1 MKRSLRRIAIT
12 ITLFMAVAGRM
23 TTGAE
28 AFSSEPVFTEQG
40 EQVSGDETSPAKT
53 SPDADEA
60 LQEADRLL
68 HAADGQPMSDKMGG
82 EQANA
87 EKTKL
92 EGPVKEAA
100 EREKLAAEKGA
111 RENNH
116 AVQKTAE
123 TNDKIKK
130 KNVPA
135 GKKKASHRTSKKKN
149 HRKAYI
155 AGLPVMEDFHKDAGI
170 NKKSTARKKPL
181 RKRTSSA
188 RKKAGNRAH
197 ASVPRVPLAEIRK
210 ILSTTRNF
218 DGMNLSGVNLTGFD
232 LTGASLRGAN
242 LTNSNLER
250 ANLQEANLER
260 ANLKSANLYMSS
272 LRLANINAA
281 NLDGANLDRAIWTEG
296 RICLEGSRGF
306 CKDVI
311 P

>member
-1 MKRSLRRIAIT
+1 ML
-12 ITLFMAVAGRM
+12 LFMAVAGQM
-23 TTGAE
+23 MTGAE
-28 AFSSEPVFTEQG
+28 AFSAEPVFTEQG
-40 EQVSGDETSPAKT
+40 EQVRSDETGPAET
-53 SPDADEA
+53 APDADEA
-60 LQEADRLL
+60 LKEADRLL
-68 HAADGQPMSDKMGG
+68 HAADEQPMSGKMGE

-92 EGPVKEAA
+92 EGPVKEAT
-100 EREKLAAEKGA
+100 EREKLAGEGA
-111 RENNH
+111 Q

-123 TNDKIKK
+123 TNGNVKK

-135 GKKKASHRTSKKKN
+135 GKEKKVSHRIRKKIN

-170 NKKSTARKKPL
+170 HKKSAARKKPV
-181 RKRTSSA
+181 RKHTSSA
-188 RKKAGNRAH
+188 HKKAGNRAH

-210 ILSTTRNF
+210 ILATTRNF
-218 DGMNLSGVNLTGFD
+218 DGMNLSGANLTGFD

>member
-1 MKRSLRRIAIT
+1 ML
-12 ITLFMAVAGRM
+12 LFMAVAGQM
-23 TTGAE
+23 MTGAE
-28 AFSSEPVFTEQG
+28 AFSAEPVFTEQG
-40 EQVSGDETSPAKT
+40 EQVRSDEISPAKT

-60 LQEADRLL
+60 LKEADRLL
-68 HAADGQPMSDKMGG
+68 HTADEQPMSDKMGE

-92 EGPVKEAA
+92 EGQVKEAT

-111 RENNH
+111 LGNSH

-123 TNDKIKK
+123 TNDNIKK
-130 KNVPA
+130 KNVTA
-135 GKKKASHRTSKKKN
+135 GKEKKVSHRTRKKKN

-155 AGLPVMEDFHKDAGI
+155 PGLSPVMEDFHKDDGI
-170 NKKSTARKKPL
+170 HKKSTARKKPV
-181 RKRTSSA
+181 RKHTSGA

-197 ASVPRVPLAEIRK
+197 ASVSRVPLAEIRK

>member
-1 MKRSLRRIAIT
+1 
-12 ITLFMAVAGRM
+12 MAVAGQM
-23 TTGAE
+23 ITGAE
-28 AFSSEPVFTEQG
+28 AFSSEPVTEQG
-40 EQVSGDETSPAKT
+40 EQVRGDETSAAET

-60 LQEADRLL
+60 LKEADRLL
-68 HAADGQPMSDKMGG
+68 HTADEQPMSGKTGG
-82 EQANA
+82 EQADA

-92 EGPVKEAA
+92 EGPVKEAT

-111 RENNH
+111 Q

-123 TNDKIKK
+123 TNGNIKK

-135 GKKKASHRTSKKKN
+135 GKEKKVSHRTRKKRD

-155 AGLPVMEDFHKDAGI
+155 PGLSPVMEDFHKDAGI
-170 NKKSTARKKPL
+170 HKKSTARKKQVRHTP
-181 RKRTSSA
+181 SA
-188 RKKAGNRAH
+188 HKKAGNRAH
-197 ASVPRVPLAEIRK
+197 ASAPRVPLAEIRK
-210 ILSTTRNF
+210 ILATTRNF
-218 DGMNLSGVNLTGFD
+218 DGMNLSGVNLTGLD
-232 LTGASLRGAN
+232 LTGASFKGAN
-242 LTNSNLER
+242 LTNSDLER

-296 RICLEGSRGF
+296 RTCLEGSRGF

>member
-1 MKRSLRRIAIT
+1 
-12 ITLFMAVAGRM
+12 MAVAGQM
-23 TTGAE
+23 ITGAE

-40 EQVSGDETSPAKT
+40 EQVRRDETRPAET

-60 LQEADRLL
+60 LKEADRLL
-68 HAADGQPMSDKMGG
+68 HTADEQPMSDKLGE

-92 EGPVKEAA
+92 EGPVKEAT
-100 EREKLAAEKGA
+100 EREKLAAGKGA
-111 RENNH
+111 QENNQ

-123 TNDKIKK
+123 TNDNIKK

-135 GKKKASHRTSKKKN
+135 GKEKKVSHRSRKKKN

-155 AGLPVMEDFHKDAGI
+155 AGLPVMEDFYKDSGI
-170 NKKSTARKKPL
+170 HKKSAARKKPVH
-181 RKRTSSA
+181 KHTSSA
-188 RKKAGNRAH
+188 HKKAGNRAH
-197 ASVPRVPLAEIRK
+197 ASGPRVPLAEIRK
-210 ILSTTRNF
+210 ILATTRNF
-218 DGMNLSGVNLTGFD
+218 DGMNLSGVNLTGLDF
-232 LTGASLRGAN
+232 TAASLRGAN

-296 RICLEGSRGF
+296 RTCLEGSRGF